1 MRLIAK
7 WNGAAMNDTVE
18 SSKIILE
25 ISSSTHIS
33 YISLYAGQ
41 TPTIPSQKHIIY
53 RTFKSTR
60 TYGLLYL
67 FLHSTISNNTALR
80 CLCQTPI
87 LLDSNTSS
95 LQGLLPEILSRRAFN
110 LTISALKETSL
121 ALAFLTALSRASR
134 LSLTSL
140 ALISSLV
147 GGKTTFSTFF
157 TCLLTPTGK
166 PKTAFFPATINPSKQ
181 KTKTHQ
187 L

>member
-1 MRLIAK
+1 M
-7 WNGAAMNDTVE
+7 NGTTK

-25 ISSSTHIS
+25 IANSTHIS
-33 YISLYAGQ
+33 YNSLYAGLI
-41 TPTIPSQKHIIY
+41 PTIPSQKHITY
-53 RTFKSTR
+53 RAFKSTR

-95 LQGLLPEILSRRAFN
+95 LQGLPLLMLSRRAFN

-121 ALAFLTALSRASR
+121 ALAFLSALLRSSR
-134 LSLTSL
+134 LRLASL
-140 ALISSLV
+140 AFINSLV

-157 TCLLTPTGK
+157 TRLLTSTGK

>member
-1 MRLIAK
+1 VRYIAK
-7 WNGAAMNDTVE
+7 WNGAAMNGTTE

-41 TPTIPSQKHIIY
+41 TPIIHSQKHIIY
-53 RTFKSTR
+53 RAFKSTR

-67 FLHSTISNNTALR
+67 ILHSAIINKIALR
-80 CLCQTPI
+80 CLCQTII
-87 LLDSNTSS
+87 LSDSNTSS
-95 LQGLLPEILSRRAFN
+95 LSGLPPEMLSRRAFN

-121 ALAFLTALSRASR
+121 ALAFLSALLRASR
-134 LSLTSL
+134 LCLASL

-147 GGKTTFSTFF
+147 AGKTTFSTFF
-157 TCLLTPTGK
+157 TRLLTSTGK
-166 PKTAFFPATINPSKQ
+166 PKTAFFPTKTPSKQ